1 MRVGTHR
8 SPAVTKATTTRTTE
22 RRRVPRSVRRRPD
35 WFSLLASAVWAAG
48 ACAPASP
55 KAPPVAAVAPARPL
69 HQGPLSDFVSAASL
83 RWLVLV
89 RPQQILSEPEL
100 GQAILQIVSERRFDA
115 FQESSGVDLRTLLSA
130 AIAGFPYATLYLAEV

>member
-22 RRRVPRSVRRRPD
+22 RRRVPRSVRRRPH
-35 WFSLLASAVWAAG
+35 WFMLPLAVCSS

-55 KAPPVAAVAPARPL
+55 KTPPVAAVAPARPL
-69 HQGPLSDFVSAASL
+69 HQGPLSDLVSAASL

-89 RPQQILSEPEL
+89 RPRQILAEPEL
-100 GQAILQIVSERRFDA
+100 GHAILQIVSERRFDA
-115 FQESSGVDLRTLLSA
+115 FQESSGVDLRKLPSA